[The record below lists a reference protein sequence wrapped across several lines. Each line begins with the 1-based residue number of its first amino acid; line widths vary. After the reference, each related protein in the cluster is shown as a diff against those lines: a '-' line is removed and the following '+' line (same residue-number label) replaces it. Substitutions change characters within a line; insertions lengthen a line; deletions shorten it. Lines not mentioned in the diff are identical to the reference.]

1 MNALKLAVV
10 GATGLVGRTM
20 LQVLTE
26 RKIEIKQLLPVAS
39 PKSVGLLLDFQGR
52 SWPITAVADAILQ
65 QPDVVL
71 FSAGSAVSREWALA
85 FTAAGSI
92 VIDNSS
98 AWRMDPEVPLIV
110 PEVNPA
116 DWQFEKLVANPNCAT
131 IQLVCVLAPL
141 ARVFGLKRVIVSTY
155 QAVSGTGQAALM
167 QLQTERS
174 SGEVSGQAVYPHPI
188 DGNVLPQCDIFW
200 DNGYTREEMKIIQE
214 SRKILGMPD
223 LAITATAVRV
233 PVAFGH
239 SESVNIETELPF
251 ELSAVHKLL
260 AQSSGV
266 VVQDDPSAAL
276 YPMPLTAAGT
286 DSVYVGR
293 IRRDETVSNGLNMW
307 IVADNLRKGAA
318 TNAVQLLQLWQQRC
332 IKK

>member
-1 MNALKLAVV
+1 MQSLKVAVV

-20 LQVLTE
+20 LRVLTE
-26 RKIEIKQLLPVAS
+26 RKIEVQQLLPVAS

-52 SWPITAVADAILQ
+52 SWPIISVEDAIVQ
-65 QPDVVL
+65 QPDVAL

-98 AWRMDPEVPLIV
+98 AWRMDPEVPLVV

-116 DWQFEKLVANPNCAT
+116 DWQFEKLVANPNCST

-141 ARVFGLKRVIVSTY
+141 ARVFGLKRVVVSTY
-155 QAVSGTGQAALM
+155 QAVSGTGQAALT

-174 SGEVSGQAVYPHPI
+174 SGEVSGKAVYPHPI
-188 DGNVLPQCDIFW
+188 DGNALPQCDVFL

-214 SRKILGMPD
+214 SRKILGIPD
-223 LAITATAVRV
+223 LAITATAVRI
-233 PVAFGH
+233 PVVVGH

-251 ELSAVHKLL
+251 ELSAVRELL
-260 AQSSGV
+260 AQSPGV
-266 VVQDDPSAAL
+266 VVQDDPAAAL

-293 IRRDETVSNGLNMW
+293 IRRDETVSNGLNLW

-332 IKK
+332 IKE